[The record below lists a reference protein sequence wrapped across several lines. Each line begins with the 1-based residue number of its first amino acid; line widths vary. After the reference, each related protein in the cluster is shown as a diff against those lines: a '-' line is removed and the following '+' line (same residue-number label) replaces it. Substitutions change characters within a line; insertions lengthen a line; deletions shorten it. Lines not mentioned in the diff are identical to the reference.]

1 TYVGRDN
8 QIHVAIPRIGSDASV
23 DGRLDEAAWQQA
35 ALLTGFSQF
44 SPQDGIP
51 AADSTEVLLWYSSG
65 ALYIGVRAFEA
76 HGGVHATL
84 SDRDKIA
91 ADDNIQILLGTFHDQ
106 RQAFV
111 FGVNPY

>member
-1 TYVGRDN
+1 MLSWLPALAAGTVLFVGEPAATYVGRDN

-23 DGRLDEAAWQQA
+23 DGHLDEAAWQQA

-76 HGGVHATL
+76 HGGV
-84 SDRDKIA
+84 
-91 ADDNIQILLGTFHDQ
+91 
-106 RQAFV
+106 
-111 FGVNPY
+111 